1 MQQVNAA
8 VGELEQMT
16 PERCAGGR
24 KRRAAGAMSEQA
36 AVLERLVGRFKLDE
50 ATQQLRMRRPVR
62 LQLARAADAQLT
74 WRRSSRLHAGDV
86 TRARVA
92 LPAQQIE
99 NSAPAACG
107 PGAAAP

>member
-1 MQQVNAA
+1 
-8 VGELEQMT
+8 
-16 PERCAGGR
+16 
-24 KRRAAGAMSEQA
+24 MSEQA

-50 ATQQLRMRRPVR
+50 ATQQPSYAQARAPAAR
-62 LQLARAADAQLT
+62 RAADAQLT

-99 NSAPAACG
+99 KRACGLRPRCCCTVIQGWGAPARRW
-107 PGAAAP
+107 